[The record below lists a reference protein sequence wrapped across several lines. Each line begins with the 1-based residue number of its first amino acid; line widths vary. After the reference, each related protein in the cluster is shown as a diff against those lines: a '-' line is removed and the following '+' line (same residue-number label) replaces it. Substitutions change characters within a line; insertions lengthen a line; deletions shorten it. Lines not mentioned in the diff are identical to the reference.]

1 MRRLLL
7 GFLWL
12 LFVFLLLQLAGFV
25 FYQFVV
31 GRPIS
36 GYGYPTGLE
45 RPHPELGYHY
55 QPEFSAH
62 FKGTAYQHI
71 LIETNAHGFRDADFA
86 PQPGEGLRIAVL
98 GDSVVL
104 GPGVKA
110 EERFTGCLDHPA
122 PLQAGV
128 GEQVEARASTSVK
141 AARESSTSPWRILNL
156 GVHAY
161 SFGHYVTLAELDF
174 LGTEPDAVLLGITL
188 NDFAPMHSVGPAR
201 RARRQ
206 AEGWHKPEWIARIQ
220 ARVGR
225 TYAARFLDELD
236 TRIRY
241 ALLSADER
249 EAYHTTW
256 MRTVV
261 EAWRLDENRE
271 RFAARLDQFADEVS
285 QRGLPLGI
293 VLFPELND
301 LRDPVAFDGPR
312 QQVRGMLETRDL
324 DYCDPYDDF
333 ARQPDLEALFLVRD
347 SVHYTPRGHQ
357 VLCEAIERCLDSGAL
372 QDLATAHAGLSSTD
386 TAAVAGRQP
395 DSAGGSR
402 TMPSAA
408 R

>member
-1 MRRLLL
+1 MVRRLVMALV
-7 GFLWL
+7 WL
-12 LFVFLLLQLAGFV
+12 VFVFLLLQLAGFV
-25 FYQFVV
+25 FYQFVIS
-31 GRPIS
+31 RPIS

-45 RPHPELGYHY
+45 VPHPQLGYHY

-71 LIETNAHGFRDADFA
+71 LIETNAQGFRDADFA
-86 PQPGEGLRIAVL
+86 AQPDEGLRVAVL

-104 GPGVKA
+104 GPGVEA
-110 EERFTGCLDHPA
+110 EERFTHCLDDPTTTSA
-122 PLQAGV
+122 
-128 GEQVEARASTSVK
+128 EQD
-141 AARESSTSPWRILNL
+141 WRILNL

-188 NDFAPMHSVGPAR
+188 NDFAPMQSVGPAR

-206 AEGWHKPEWIARIQ
+206 AEGLHKPVWVARIQ
-220 ARVGR
+220 ARIGR

-261 EAWRLDENRE
+261 DAWKLDENRE
-271 RFAARLDQFADEVS
+271 RFAERLDQFTDAVS
-285 QRGLPLGI
+285 QRGLPLGF

-301 LRDPVAFDGPR
+301 LRDPQVFDGPR
-312 QQVRGMLETRDL
+312 QQVRAMLEARDL

-333 ARQPDLEALFLVRD
+333 ARQSDLESLFLVRD

-357 VLCEAIERCLDSGAL
+357 LLCEAIERCLEAGTLA
-372 QDLATAHAGLSSTD
+372 DLA
-386 TAAVAGRQP
+386 VARSP
-395 DSAGGSR
+395 ER
-402 TMPSAA
+402 
-408 R
+408 

>member
-1 MRRLLL
+1 MVRRLIL

-31 GRPIS
+31 SRPIS

-55 QPEFSAH
+55 QPNFSGH

-71 LIETNAHGFRDADFA
+71 LVETNAQGFRDADFA
-86 PQPGEGLRIAVL
+86 PRPGEGLRLAVL

-104 GPGVKA
+104 GPGVEA
-110 EERFTGCLDHPA
+110 DERFTHCLAEP
-122 PLQAGV
+122 V
-128 GEQVEARASTSVK
+128 
-141 AARESSTSPWRILNL
+141 AAREARPAQQQHWRVLNL

-161 SFGHYVTLAELDF
+161 SFGHYLKLAELDF
-174 LGTEPDAVLLGITL
+174 LGAEPDAVLLGITL
-188 NDFAPMHSVGPAR
+188 NDFAPMQSVGPAR

-206 AEGWHKPEWIARIQ
+206 AEGWHKPVWIARIQ
-220 ARVGR
+220 ARVER

-261 EAWRLDENRE
+261 DAWQQDDNRE
-271 RFAARLDQFADEVS
+271 RFAHRLDQFTETLER
-285 QRGLPLGI
+285 RGLPLGI
-293 VLFPELND
+293 LLFPELNA
-301 LRDPVAFDGPR
+301 LRDPATFGEPR
-312 QQVRGMLETRDL
+312 LQVRAMLEERGL
-324 DYCDPYDDF
+324 DYCDPYEDF

-347 SVHYTPRGHQ
+347 SVHFTPQGHQ
-357 VLCEAIERCLDSGAL
+357 LLCEAVERCLDSGAL
-372 QDLATAHAGLSSTD
+372 PELEAARAGLLPPEVSPAETPVASD
-386 TAAVAGRQP
+386 TGDR
-395 DSAGGSR
+395 
-402 TMPSAA
+402 
-408 R
+408 

>member
-1 MRRLLL
+1 MVRRLLL
-7 GFLWL
+7 GFVWL

-31 GRPIS
+31 SRPIS

-45 RPHPELGYHY
+45 QPHAELGYHY
-55 QPEFSAH
+55 QPNFSAR

-71 LIETNAHGFRDADFA
+71 LIETNPQGFRDADFA
-86 PQPGEGLRIAVL
+86 HRSGEGLRVAVL

-104 GPGVKA
+104 GPGVEA
-110 EERFTGCLDHPA
+110 DERFTSCLNEP
-122 PLQAGV
+122 V
-128 GEQVEARASTSVK
+128 TARAASAGQSV
-141 AARESSTSPWRILNL
+141 ASSMQSLDWRVLNL

-161 SFGHYVTLAELDF
+161 SFGHYVKLAELDF
-174 LGTEPDAVLLGITL
+174 LGAEPDAVLLGITL
-188 NDFAPMHSVGPAR
+188 NDFAPMQSVGPAR

-220 ARVGR
+220 ARIGR

-236 TRIRY
+236 TRLRY

-261 EAWRLDENRE
+261 EAWQQDENRE
-271 RFAARLDQFADEVS
+271 RFATRLDQFTDLIE

-293 VLFPELND
+293 LLFPELNA
-301 LRDPVAFDGPR
+301 LSDPATFDGPR
-312 QQVRGMLETRDL
+312 QQVRALLAARDL

-333 ARQPDLEALFLVRD
+333 ARQPDLDALFLVRD

-357 VLCEAIERCLDSGAL
+357 LLCEAIERCLEAGTLA
-372 QDLATAHAGLSSTD
+372 DLAEASSP
-386 TAAVAGRQP
+386 GR
-395 DSAGGSR
+395 
-402 TMPSAA
+402 
-408 R
+408 